1 MNFEISLIF
10 YNFARLFGKIIKR
23 LHKMKLEQNRID
35 DLNLQL
41 TLSVAGEDYADN
53 RKKKL
58 NDYRK
63 KAEFKGFRKGMVPM
77 SLVEKLYGQQARVDA
92 VNDVIAEGLNNFIN
106 ENNLRVLGEPLP
118 SEDTPHNDWS
128 ADNEFVFKFDIAQ
141 NPEVSFELSKEDE
154 VVYYTI
160 TATEAAKKEMKENL
174 LRQYGNLEEGDAAKE
189 EDFIIVD
196 FEQGETKVEGTY
208 VAIRNVAEAV
218 RSTFVGVKAG
228 DVLDVN
234 VNEAF
239 ENETDRSSMLKIN
252 KAELAN
258 LDPMFKM
265 TVRNVKT
272 FVSAPLV
279 EETFEKIF
287 GVKTEAEFDAK
298 IEEKLRAEYSQEADF
313 RFSKDAKN
321 FLLEKANVAIAEDFL
336 KRWVYVVNEGK
347 FTMED
352 IEKDWALFIVDYKW
366 QMVRNYLMKKYDVKI
381 EEADLLASAKGFA
394 AYQFAMYGM
403 NNVPEEQL
411 EAFAKNILSQ
421 EEQGRRI
428 LDQVENEKTFA
439 AVREVVTLKKK
450 KISVE
455 KFRELN

>member
-1 MNFEISLIF
+1 
-10 YNFARLFGKIIKR
+10 
-23 LHKMKLEQNRID
+23 MKLDQNRID
-35 DLNLQL
+35 DLNLEL
-41 TLSVAGEDYADN
+41 TLTVANEDYADS

-77 SLVEKLYGQQARVDA
+77 SLVEKMYGQSALVDA
-92 VNDVIAEGLNNFIN
+92 VNDVVSEGLNNFIH

-118 SEDTPHNDWS
+118 SEDQPQTDWV
-128 ADNEFVFKFDIAQ
+128 AGNEFVFKFDIAE
-141 NPEVSFELSKEDE
+141 NPEVNFELSKDDE
-154 VVYYTI
+154 IVYYTI
-160 TATEAAKKEMKENL
+160 NVTEAAKKEMKENL
-174 LRQYGNLEEGDAAKE
+174 LKQYGSLEEGKKAKE
-189 EDFIIVD
+189 DDFIIVD
-196 FEQGETKVEGTY
+196 FEQGDMKVEGTY
-208 VAIRNVAEAV
+208 VALRNVAEAV
-218 RSTFVGVKAG
+218 RKSFVGVKPG

-239 ENETDRSSMLKIN
+239 ENETDRSSMLKVS
-252 KAELAN
+252 KEEMAD

-265 TVRNVKT
+265 TVKNVKT
-272 FVSAPLV
+272 FVNAPLT

-287 GVKTEAEFDAK
+287 GVKTEEEFDAK
-298 IEEKLRAEYSQEADF
+298 IEERIRAEYAQEADF

-321 FLLEKANVAIAEDFL
+321 FLLEKAGVQVAEKFL
-336 KRWVYVVNEGK
+336 KRWVFVVNDGK

-352 IEKDWALFIVDYKW
+352 IEKDWALFIIDYKW
-366 QMVRNYLMKKYDVKI
+366 QMVRNYLMQKYNVKI

-439 AVREVVTLKKK
+439 AVREVVSLKKK

>member
-1 MNFEISLIF
+1 MNIVE
-10 YNFARLFGKIIKR
+10 
-23 LHKMKLEQNRID
+23 NRID
-35 DLNLQL
+35 DLNLEL
-41 TLSVAGEDYADN
+41 TLSIVKEDYAEN
-53 RKKKL
+53 VKKRL
-58 NDYRK
+58 ADFRK
-63 KAEFKGFRKGMVPM
+63 KADIKGFRKGMVPM
-77 SLVEKLYGQQARVDA
+77 SLVEKMYGQNALVDA
-92 VNDVIAEGLNNFIN
+92 VNDVISEGLNNYIH

-118 SEDTPHNDWS
+118 SEEHIQ
-128 ADNEFVFKFDIAQ
+128 NEWVNGSEFTFKFDLAQ
-141 NPEVSFELSKEDE
+141 NPEISFELSKEDE

-160 TATEAAKKEMKENL
+160 TVTEAAKKEMKDNL
-174 LRQYGNLEEGDAAKE
+174 LKQYGSLEEGKKAKE

-208 VAIRNVAEAV
+208 VALRNVAEAA
-218 RSTFVGVKAG
+218 RKSFVGVKPG

-239 ENETDRSSMLKIN
+239 ENETDRASMLKVS
-252 KAELAN
+252 KDELAT

-265 TVRNVKT
+265 TVKNVKT
-272 FVSAPLV
+272 FVNAPLT

-298 IEEKLRAEYSQEADF
+298 IEERIRAEYAQEADF
-313 RFSKDAKN
+313 RFSKDAKAY
-321 FLLEKANVAIAEDFL
+321 LLEKANVQIAEKFL
-336 KRWVYVVNEGK
+336 KRWVFVVNEGK

-352 IEKDWALFIVDYKW
+352 IEKDWDLFIVDYKW
-366 QMVRNYLMKKYDVKI
+366 QMVRSYLMEKYGVKI

-403 NNVPEEQL
+403 NNVPDEQL

-455 KFRELN
+455 KFRELK

>member
-1 MNFEISLIF
+1 
-10 YNFARLFGKIIKR
+10 
-23 LHKMKLEQNRID
+23 MKLEQNRID
-35 DLNLQL
+35 DLNLEL
-41 TLSVAGEDYADN
+41 TLTVAAEDYADS

-77 SLVEKLYGQQARVDA
+77 SLVEKMYGPSALVDS
-92 VNDVIAEGLNNFIN
+92 VNDVVAAELNNFIQ

-118 SEDTPHNDWS
+118 SEDQPETEWV
-128 ADNEFVFKFDIAQ
+128 AGKEFTFKFDIAE
-141 NPEVSFELSKEDE
+141 NPQVSFELSKDDE
-154 VVYYTI
+154 IVYYTI
-160 TATEAAKKEMKENL
+160 TVTEAAKNEMKDNL
-174 LRQYGNLEEGDAAKE
+174 LRQYGSLEEGEAAKE

-208 VAIRNVAEAV
+208 VALRNVAEAA
-218 RSTFVGVKAG
+218 RKSFVGVKPG

-239 ENETDRSSMLKIN
+239 ENETDRASMLKVN
-252 KAELAN
+252 KEELAA

-265 TVRNVKT
+265 TVKNVKT
-272 FVSAPLV
+272 FVNAPLV

-287 GVKTEAEFDAK
+287 GVKTEAEFDEK
-298 IEEKLRAEYSQEADF
+298 VEERIRAEYAQEADF

-321 FLLEKANVAIAEDFL
+321 YLLEKADVTVAEKFL
-336 KRWVYVVNEGK
+336 KRWIYVINDGK

-366 QMVRNYLMKKYDVKI
+366 QMVRSYLMEKYNVKI

-439 AVREVVTLKKK
+439 AVREVVSLKKK

>member
-1 MNFEISLIF
+1 
-10 YNFARLFGKIIKR
+10 
-23 LHKMKLEQNRID
+23 MKLEQNRID
-35 DLNLQL
+35 DLNLEL
-41 TLSVAGEDYADN
+41 TLAVTAEDYADS

-63 KAEFKGFRKGMVPM
+63 KAEIKGFRKGMVPM
-77 SLVEKLYGQQARVDA
+77 SLVEKMYGQSALVDA
-92 VNDVIAEGLNNFIN
+92 VNDVVSEGLNNFIH

-118 SEDTPHNDWS
+118 SEDQPEAEWVAGND
-128 ADNEFVFKFDIAQ
+128 FTFKFDIAE
-141 NPEVSFELSKEDE
+141 NPEVSFELSKDDE
-154 VVYYTI
+154 IVYYTI
-160 TATEAAKKEMKENL
+160 TVTEAAKKEMKDNL
-174 LRQYGNLEEGDAAKE
+174 LKQYGSLEEGKKAKE
-189 EDFIIVD
+189 DDFIIVD

-208 VAIRNVAEAV
+208 VALRNVAEAA
-218 RSTFVGVKAG
+218 RKSFVGVKPG

-239 ENETDRSSMLKIN
+239 ENETDRASMLKVS
-252 KAELAN
+252 KDELAT
-258 LDPMFKM
+258 LDPMFRM
-265 TVRNVKT
+265 TVKNVKT
-272 FVSAPLV
+272 FVNAPLT
-279 EETFEKIF
+279 EDTFEKIF
-287 GVKTEAEFDAK
+287 GVKTEEEFDAK
-298 IEEKLRAEYSQEADF
+298 IEERIRAEYAQEADF
-313 RFSKDAKN
+313 RFSKDAKTY
-321 FLLEKANVAIAEDFL
+321 LLDKAGVNVAEKFL
-336 KRWVYVVNEGK
+336 KRWVFVVNEGK

-352 IEKDWALFIVDYKW
+352 IEKDWDLFIVDYKW
-366 QMVRNYLMKKYDVKI
+366 QMVRNYLMNKYNVKI

-450 KISVE
+450 KISVD
-455 KFRELN
+455 KFRELK

>member
-1 MNFEISLIF
+1 
-10 YNFARLFGKIIKR
+10 
-23 LHKMKLEQNRID
+23 MKLEQNRID
-35 DLNLQL
+35 DLNLEL
-41 TLSVAGEDYADN
+41 TITVAPEDYEDN
-53 RKKKL
+53 RKKRL

-63 KAEFKGFRKGMVPM
+63 KADFKGFRKGMVPM
-77 SLVEKLYGQQARVDA
+77 SLVEKMYGPQALGDSVNDA
-92 VNDVIAEGLNNFIN
+92 VATQLNSFIQ

-118 SEDTPHNDWS
+118 SEDQPETVWV
-128 ADNEFVFKFDIAQ
+128 AGNEFTFKFDIAE
-141 NPEVSFELSKEDE
+141 NPEISFELSKDDE
-154 VVYYTI
+154 VTYYTI
-160 TATEAAKKEMKENL
+160 TVTEAAKNEMKNNL
-174 LRQYGNLEEGDAAKE
+174 LRQYGSLEEGEAAKE

-196 FEQGETKVEGTY
+196 FEQGETKLEGTY
-208 VAIRNVAEAV
+208 VALRNVAEAA
-218 RSTFVGVKAG
+218 RASFVGVKPG

-239 ENETDRSSMLKIN
+239 ENETDRASMLKVS
-252 KAELAN
+252 KDELAT

-265 TVRNVKT
+265 TVKNVKT
-272 FVSAPLV
+272 FVNAPLT

-298 IEEKLRAEYSQEADF
+298 VEERIRAEYAQEADF
-313 RFSKDAKN
+313 RFSKDAKTY
-321 FLLEKANVAIAEDFL
+321 LLEKADVTVAEKFL
-336 KRWVYVVNEGK
+336 KRWIYVINDGK
-347 FTMED
+347 FSMED
-352 IEKDWALFIVDYKW
+352 IEKDWAYFIVDYKW
-366 QMVRNYLMKKYDVKI
+366 QMVRSYLMQKYNVQI

-439 AVREVVTLKKK
+439 AVREVVSLKKK

>member
-1 MNFEISLIF
+1 M
-10 YNFARLFGKIIKR
+10 KI
-23 LHKMKLEQNRID
+23 EQNRID
-35 DLNLQL
+35 DLNFEL
-41 TLSVAGEDYADN
+41 TLTVAAEDYADS
-53 RKKKL
+53 RKKRL
-58 NDYRK
+58 AEFRK
-63 KAEFKGFRKGMVPM
+63 KAEIKGFRKGMVPM
-77 SLVEKLYGQQARVDA
+77 SLVEKMYGQNALVDA
-92 VNDVIAEGLNNFIN
+92 VNDVISEGLNNYIH

-118 SEDTPHNDWS
+118 SEEHIQ
-128 ADNEFVFKFDIAQ
+128 NEWEAGKEFTFKFDLAL

-154 VVYYTI
+154 VTYYTI
-160 TATEAAKKEMKENL
+160 TVTEAAKKDMRENL
-174 LRQYGNLEEGDAAKE
+174 LRQYGSLENGEAAKE

-196 FEQGETKVEGTY
+196 FEQGDMKVEGTY
-208 VAIRNVAEAV
+208 VALRNVAEAA
-218 RSTFVGVKAG
+218 RKSFVGVKSG

-239 ENETDRSSMLKIN
+239 ENETDRASMLKVG
-252 KAELAN
+252 KEELAAM
-258 LDPMFKM
+258 DPMFKM
-265 TVRNVKT
+265 TVQAVKT
-272 FVSAPLV
+272 FVNAPMV

-287 GVKTEAEFDAK
+287 GVKTEAEFEAK
-298 IEEKLRAEYSQEADF
+298 IEERIRAEYAQEADF
-313 RFSKDAKN
+313 RFSKDAKT
-321 FLLEKANVAIAEDFL
+321 FLLEKANVTVAEKFL
-336 KRWVYVVNEGK
+336 KRWIYVINDGK

-352 IEKDWALFIVDYKW
+352 IEKDWDLFIVDYKW
-366 QMVRNYLMKKYDVKI
+366 QMVRNFLMEKYGVKV

-455 KFRELN
+455 KFRELK

>member
-1 MNFEISLIF
+1 M
-10 YNFARLFGKIIKR
+10 KI
-23 LHKMKLEQNRID
+23 EQNRID
-35 DLNLQL
+35 DLNFEL
-41 TLSVAGEDYADN
+41 TLTVAAEDYADS
-53 RKKKL
+53 RKKRL
-58 NDYRK
+58 AEFRK
-63 KAEFKGFRKGMVPM
+63 KAEIKGFRKGMVPM
-77 SLVEKLYGQQARVDA
+77 SLVEKMYGQNALVDA
-92 VNDVIAEGLNNFIN
+92 VNDVISEGLNNYIH

-118 SEDTPHNDWS
+118 SEEHIQ
-128 ADNEFVFKFDIAQ
+128 NEWEAGKEFTFKFDLAI
-141 NPEVSFELSKEDE
+141 NPEVSFKLSKDDE
-154 VVYYTI
+154 VTYYTI
-160 TATEAAKKEMKENL
+160 TVTEAAKKEMRDNL
-174 LRQYGNLEEGDAAKE
+174 LRQYGSLENGEAAKE

-196 FEQGETKVEGTY
+196 FEQGDMKVEGTY
-208 VAIRNVAEAV
+208 VALRNVAEAA
-218 RSTFVGVKAG
+218 RNSFVGVKSG

-239 ENETDRSSMLKIN
+239 ENETDRASMLKVG
-252 KAELAN
+252 KEELASM
-258 LDPMFKM
+258 DPMFKM
-265 TVRNVKT
+265 TVQAVKT
-272 FVSAPLV
+272 FVNAPMV

-287 GVKTEAEFDAK
+287 GVKTEAEFEAK
-298 IEEKLRAEYSQEADF
+298 IEERIRAEYAQEADF
-313 RFSKDAKN
+313 RFSKDAKEY
-321 FLLEKANVAIAEDFL
+321 LLEKANVTVAEKFL
-336 KRWVYVVNEGK
+336 KRWIYVINDGK

-366 QMVRNYLMKKYDVKI
+366 QMVRNYLMEKYGVKV

-455 KFRELN
+455 KFRELK

>member
-1 MNFEISLIF
+1 M
-10 YNFARLFGKIIKR
+10 KI
-23 LHKMKLEQNRID
+23 EQNRID
-35 DLNLQL
+35 DLNFEL
-41 TLSVAGEDYADN
+41 TLTVAAEDYADS
-53 RKKKL
+53 RKKRL
-58 NDYRK
+58 AEFRK
-63 KAEFKGFRKGMVPM
+63 KAEIKGFRKGMVPM
-77 SLVEKLYGQQARVDA
+77 SLVEKMYGQNALVDA
-92 VNDVIAEGLNNFIN
+92 VNDVISEGLNNYIH

-118 SEDTPHNDWS
+118 SEEHIQ
-128 ADNEFVFKFDIAQ
+128 NEWEAGKEFTFKFDLAL

-154 VVYYTI
+154 VTYYTI
-160 TATEAAKKEMKENL
+160 TVTEAAKKEMRDNL
-174 LRQYGNLEEGDAAKE
+174 LRQYGSLENGEAAKE

-196 FEQGETKVEGTY
+196 FEQGDMKVEGTY
-208 VAIRNVAEAV
+208 VALRNVAEAA
-218 RSTFVGVKAG
+218 RKSFVGVKSG

-239 ENETDRSSMLKIN
+239 ENETDRASMLKVG
-252 KAELAN
+252 KEELAAM
-258 LDPMFKM
+258 DPMFKM
-265 TVRNVKT
+265 TVQAVKT
-272 FVSAPLV
+272 FVNAPMV

-287 GVKTEAEFDAK
+287 GVKTEAEFEAK
-298 IEEKLRAEYSQEADF
+298 IEERIRAEYAQEADF
-313 RFSKDAKN
+313 RFSKDAKTY
-321 FLLEKANVAIAEDFL
+321 LLEKANVTVAEKFL
-336 KRWVYVVNEGK
+336 KRWIYVINDGK

-366 QMVRNYLMKKYDVKI
+366 QMVRNFLMEKYGVKV

-455 KFRELN
+455 KFRELK

>member
-1 MNFEISLIF
+1 M
-10 YNFARLFGKIIKR
+10 KIV
-23 LHKMKLEQNRID
+23 QNKID
-35 DLNLQL
+35 DLNIEL
-41 TLSVAGEDYADN
+41 TLTVAAEDYAES
-53 RKKKL
+53 RKKRL
-58 NDYRK
+58 AEFRK
-63 KAEFKGFRKGMVPM
+63 KAEIKGFRKGMVPM
-77 SLVEKLYGQQARVDA
+77 SLVEKMYGQNALVDA
-92 VNDVIAEGLNNFIN
+92 VNDAISEGLNNYIH
-106 ENNLRVLGEPLP
+106 ENNFRVLGEPLP
-118 SEDTPHNDWS
+118 SEEHIQ
-128 ADNEFVFKFDIAQ
+128 NEWENGSEFTFKFDLAL
-141 NPEVSFELSKEDE
+141 NPEISLELSKEDE
-154 VVYYTI
+154 VTYYTI
-160 TATEAAKKEMKENL
+160 TVTEAAKKEMKENL
-174 LRQYGNLEEGDAAKE
+174 LRQYGSLENGEAAKE

-196 FEQGETKVEGTY
+196 FEQGDMKVEGTY
-208 VAIRNVAEAV
+208 VALRNVAEAA
-218 RSTFVGVKAG
+218 RKSFVGVKSG

-239 ENETDRSSMLKIN
+239 ENETDRASMLKVG
-252 KAELAN
+252 KEELASM
-258 LDPMFKM
+258 DPMFKM
-265 TVRNVKT
+265 AVQAVKT
-272 FVSAPLV
+272 FVNAPAT

-298 IEEKLRAEYSQEADF
+298 IEERIRAEYAQEADF
-313 RFSKDAKN
+313 RFSKDAKTY
-321 FLLEKANVAIAEDFL
+321 LLEKADVTVAEKFL
-336 KRWVYVVNEGK
+336 KRWIYVINDGK

-366 QMVRNYLMKKYDVKI
+366 QMVRSYLMDKYGVKV

>member
-1 MNFEISLIF
+1 MNIS
-10 YNFARLFGKIIKR
+10 
-23 LHKMKLEQNRID
+23 QNRID
-35 DLNLQL
+35 DLNLEL
-41 TLSVAGEDYADN
+41 TLTITKEDYADSL
-53 RKKKL
+53 KKKL
-58 NDYRK
+58 ADFRK
-63 KAEFKGFRKGMVPM
+63 KAEIKGFRKGMVPM
-77 SLVEKLYGQQARVDA
+77 SLVEKMYGQNALVDA
-92 VNDVIAEGLNNFIN
+92 VNDVISEGLNNFVH
-106 ENNLRVLGEPLP
+106 ENNLKVLGEPLP
-118 SEDTPHNDWS
+118 SEEHIQ
-128 ADNEFVFKFDIAQ
+128 NEWVNGSEFTFKFDLAQ
-141 NPEVSFELSKEDE
+141 NPEISFELSKEDE
-154 VVYYTI
+154 VTYYTI
-160 TATEAAKKEMKENL
+160 TVTEAAKNEMKDNL
-174 LRQYGNLEEGDAAKE
+174 LKQYGSLEEGEAAKE
-189 EDFIIVD
+189 DDFIIVD

-208 VAIRNVAEAV
+208 VALRSVAAAAKA
-218 RSTFVGVKAG
+218 SFVGVKAG
-228 DVLDVN
+228 DVVEVN

-239 ENETDRSSMLKIN
+239 ENETDRASMLKVS
-252 KAELAN
+252 KEELAT

-265 TVRNVKT
+265 TVKNVKT
-272 FVSAPLV
+272 FVNAPLV

-298 IEEKLRAEYSQEADF
+298 VEERIRAEYAQEADF
-313 RFSKDAKN
+313 RFSKDAKD
-321 FLLEKANVAIAEDFL
+321 FLLEKANVTVAENFL
-336 KRWVYVVNEGK
+336 KRWIYVINDGK

-352 IEKDWALFIVDYKW
+352 IEKDWAFFIVDYKW
-366 QMVRNYLMKKYDVKI
+366 QMERTYLMEKYGVKV

-455 KFRELN
+455 KFRELK

>member
-1 MNFEISLIF
+1 M
-10 YNFARLFGKIIKR
+10 KI
-23 LHKMKLEQNRID
+23 EQNRID
-35 DLNLQL
+35 DLNLEL
-41 TLSVAGEDYADN
+41 TLSVSAEDYAEN

-58 NDYRK
+58 NDFRK
-63 KAEFKGFRKGMVPM
+63 KAEIKGFRKGMVPM
-77 SLVEKLYGQQARVDA
+77 SLVEKMYGQQALADS
-92 VNDVIAEGLNNFIN
+92 VNDVISAALNNYIQ
-106 ENNLRVLGEPLP
+106 ENGLKVLGEPLP
-118 SEDTPHNDWS
+118 SEDNPENTWDNG
-128 ADNEFVFKFDIAQ
+128 ADFTFKFDIAQ
-141 NPEVSFELSKEDE
+141 NPEVSFELSKDDE
-154 VVYYTI
+154 ILYYTI
-160 TATEAAKKEMKENL
+160 TVTEAAKNEMKDNL
-174 LRQYGNLEEGDAAKE
+174 LRQYGSLEEGEAAKE

-196 FEQGETKVEGTY
+196 FEQGETMVEGTY
-208 VAIRNVAEAV
+208 VALRNVAEAA
-218 RSTFVGVKAG
+218 RAAFVGVKPG

-239 ENETDRSSMLKIN
+239 ENETDRASMLKVS
-252 KAELAN
+252 KDELAT

-265 TVRNVKT
+265 TVKNVKT
-272 FVSAPLV
+272 FVNAPLT

-298 IEEKLRAEYSQEADF
+298 VEERIRAEYAQEADF
-313 RFSKDAKN
+313 RFSKDAKDY
-321 FLLEKANVAIAEDFL
+321 LLKKADVNVAEKFL
-336 KRWVYVVNEGK
+336 KRWIYVINEGK

-352 IEKDWALFIVDYKW
+352 IEKDWPLFIVDYKW
-366 QMVRNYLMKKYDVKI
+366 QMVRGYLMEKYNVKI

-411 EAFAKNILSQ
+411 ESFAKNILSQ

-455 KFRELN
+455 KFRELK

>member
-1 MNFEISLIF
+1 M
-10 YNFARLFGKIIKR
+10 KI
-23 LHKMKLEQNRID
+23 EQNRID
-35 DLNLQL
+35 DLNLEL
-41 TLSVAGEDYADN
+41 TLTVAAEDYADS
-53 RKKKL
+53 RKKRL
-58 NDYRK
+58 AEFRK
-63 KAEFKGFRKGMVPM
+63 KAEIKGFRKGMVPM
-77 SLVEKLYGQQARVDA
+77 SLVEKMYGQNALVDA
-92 VNDVIAEGLNNFIN
+92 VNDVISEGLNNYIH

-118 SEDTPHNDWS
+118 SEEHIQ
-128 ADNEFVFKFDIAQ
+128 NEWEAGKEFTFKFDLAI
-141 NPEVSFELSKEDE
+141 NPEVSFELSKDDE
-154 VVYYTI
+154 VTYYTI
-160 TATEAAKKEMKENL
+160 TVTEAAKKEMRDNL
-174 LRQYGNLEEGDAAKE
+174 LRQYGSLENGEAAKE

-196 FEQGETKVEGTY
+196 FEQGDMKVEGTY
-208 VAIRNVAEAV
+208 VALRNVAEAA
-218 RSTFVGVKAG
+218 RNSFVGVKSG

-239 ENETDRSSMLKIN
+239 ENETDRASMLKVG
-252 KAELAN
+252 KEELASM
-258 LDPMFKM
+258 DPMFKM
-265 TVRNVKT
+265 TVQAVKT
-272 FVSAPLV
+272 FVNAPMV

-287 GVKTEAEFDAK
+287 GVKTEAEFEAK
-298 IEEKLRAEYSQEADF
+298 IEESIRAEYAQEADF
-313 RFSKDAKN
+313 RFSKDAKEY
-321 FLLEKANVAIAEDFL
+321 LLEKANVTVAEKFL
-336 KRWVYVVNEGK
+336 KRWIYVINDGK

-366 QMVRNYLMKKYDVKI
+366 QMVRNFLMEKYGVKV

-455 KFRELN
+455 KFRELK

>member
-1 MNFEISLIF
+1 
-10 YNFARLFGKIIKR
+10 
-23 LHKMKLEQNRID
+23 MKLEQNRID
-35 DLNLQL
+35 DLNLEL
-41 TLSVAGEDYADN
+41 TITVAPEDYEDN
-53 RKKKL
+53 RKKRL

-63 KAEFKGFRKGMVPM
+63 KADFKGFRKGMVPM
-77 SLVEKLYGQQARVDA
+77 SLVEKMYGPQALGDSVNDA
-92 VNDVIAEGLNNFIN
+92 VASQLNSFIQ

-118 SEDTPHNDWS
+118 SEDQPETAWV
-128 ADNEFVFKFDIAQ
+128 AGNEFTFKFDIAE
-141 NPEVSFELSKEDE
+141 NPEISFELSKEDE
-154 VVYYTI
+154 VTYYTI
-160 TATEAAKKEMKENL
+160 TVTEAAKNEMKNNL
-174 LRQYGNLEEGDAAKE
+174 LRQYGSLEEGETAKE

-208 VAIRNVAEAV
+208 VALRNVAEAA
-218 RSTFVGVKAG
+218 RASFVGVKPG

-239 ENETDRSSMLKIN
+239 ENETDRASMLKVS
-252 KAELAN
+252 KDELAT

-265 TVRNVKT
+265 TVKNVKT
-272 FVSAPLV
+272 FVNAPLT

-287 GVKTEAEFDAK
+287 GVQTEAEFDAK
-298 IEEKLRAEYSQEADF
+298 VEERIRAEYAQEADF
-313 RFSKDAKN
+313 RFSKDAKTY
-321 FLLEKANVAIAEDFL
+321 LLEKANVTVAEKFL
-336 KRWVYVVNEGK
+336 KRWIYVINDGK
-347 FTMED
+347 FSMED
-352 IEKDWALFIVDYKW
+352 IEKDWAYFIVDYKW
-366 QMVRNYLMKKYDVKI
+366 QMVRSYLMQKYNVQI

>member
-1 MNFEISLIF
+1 
-10 YNFARLFGKIIKR
+10 
-23 LHKMKLEQNRID
+23 MKLEQNRID
-35 DLNLQL
+35 DLNLEVTL
-41 TLSVAGEDYADN
+41 TVAAEDYADS

-77 SLVEKLYGQQARVDA
+77 SLVEKMYGPSALVDS
-92 VNDVIAEGLNNFIN
+92 VNDVVAAELNSFIQ

-118 SEDTPHNDWS
+118 SEDQPETEWV
-128 ADNEFVFKFDIAQ
+128 AGNEFTFKFDIAE
-141 NPEVSFELSKEDE
+141 NPQVSFELSKDDE

-160 TATEAAKKEMKENL
+160 TVTEAAKNEMKNNL
-174 LRQYGNLEEGDAAKE
+174 LRQYGSLEEGEAAKE

-196 FEQGETKVEGTY
+196 FEQGDMKVEGTY
-208 VAIRNVAEAV
+208 VALRNVAEVA
-218 RSTFVGVKAG
+218 RPSFIGVKPG

-239 ENETDRSSMLKIN
+239 ENETDRASMLKVT
-252 KAELAN
+252 KEEMAA

-265 TVRNVKT
+265 TVKNVKT
-272 FVSAPLV
+272 FVNAPLV

-298 IEEKLRAEYSQEADF
+298 IEERIRAEYAQEADF
-313 RFSKDAKN
+313 RFSKDAKDY
-321 FLLEKANVAIAEDFL
+321 LLEKANVNLAEKFL

-347 FTMED
+347 FSMED

-366 QMVRNYLMKKYDVKI
+366 QMVRSYLMEKYNVKI

-403 NNVPEEQL
+403 NNVPEDQL

>member
-1 MNFEISLIF
+1 M
-10 YNFARLFGKIIKR
+10 KI
-23 LHKMKLEQNRID
+23 EQNRID
-35 DLNLQL
+35 DLNIEL
-41 TLSVAGEDYADN
+41 TLSVAAEDYAES
-53 RKKKL
+53 RKKRL
-58 NDYRK
+58 SEFRK
-63 KAEFKGFRKGMVPM
+63 KAEIKGFRKGMVPM
-77 SLVEKLYGQQARVDA
+77 SLVEKMYGQNALVDA
-92 VNDVIAEGLNNFIN
+92 VNDVISEGLNNYIH

-118 SEDTPHNDWS
+118 SEEHIQ
-128 ADNEFVFKFDIAQ
+128 NEWEAGKEFTFKFDLAL
-141 NPEVSFELSKEDE
+141 NPEISFELSKEDE
-154 VVYYTI
+154 VIYYTI
-160 TATEAAKKEMKENL
+160 TVTEAAKKEMRENL
-174 LRQYGNLEEGDAAKE
+174 LRQYGSLENGEAAKE

-196 FEQGETKVEGTY
+196 FEQGDMKVEGTY
-208 VAIRNVAEAV
+208 VALRNVAEAA
-218 RSTFVGVKAG
+218 RKSFVGVKSG

-239 ENETDRSSMLKIN
+239 ENETDRASMLKVG
-252 KAELAN
+252 KEELASM
-258 LDPMFKM
+258 DPMFKM
-265 TVRNVKT
+265 TVQAVKT
-272 FVSAPLV
+272 FVNAPMV

-287 GVKTEAEFDAK
+287 GVKTEAEFEAK
-298 IEEKLRAEYSQEADF
+298 IEERIRAEYAQEADF
-313 RFSKDAKN
+313 RFSKDAKEY
-321 FLLEKANVAIAEDFL
+321 LLEKANVTVAEKVL
-336 KRWVYVVNEGK
+336 KRWIYVINDGK

-366 QMVRNYLMKKYDVKI
+366 QMVRNYLMEKYGVKV

-455 KFRELN
+455 KFRELK

>member
-1 MNFEISLIF
+1 MNIS
-10 YNFARLFGKIIKR
+10 
-23 LHKMKLEQNRID
+23 QNRID
-35 DLNLQL
+35 DLNLEL
-41 TLSVAGEDYADN
+41 TLTITSEDYADSL
-53 RKKKL
+53 KKKL
-58 NDYRK
+58 ADFRK
-63 KAEFKGFRKGMVPM
+63 KAEIKGFRKGMVPM
-77 SLVEKLYGQQARVDA
+77 SLVEKMYGQNALVDA
-92 VNDVIAEGLNNFIN
+92 VNDVISEGLNNFVH
-106 ENNLRVLGEPLP
+106 ENNLKVLGEPLP
-118 SEDTPHNDWS
+118 SEEHIQ
-128 ADNEFVFKFDIAQ
+128 NEWVNGSEFTFKFDLAQ
-141 NPEVSFELSKEDE
+141 NPEISFELSKEDE
-154 VVYYTI
+154 VTYYTI
-160 TATEAAKKEMKENL
+160 TVTEAAKNEMKDNL
-174 LRQYGNLEEGDAAKE
+174 LKQYGSLEEGEAAKE
-189 EDFIIVD
+189 DDFIIVD

-208 VAIRNVAEAV
+208 VALRSVAAAAKA
-218 RSTFVGVKAG
+218 SFVGVKAG
-228 DVLDVN
+228 DVVEVN

-239 ENETDRSSMLKIN
+239 ENETDRASMLKVT
-252 KAELAN
+252 KEELAT

-265 TVRNVKT
+265 TVKNVKT
-272 FVSAPLV
+272 FVNAPLV

-298 IEEKLRAEYSQEADF
+298 VEERIRAEYAQEADF
-313 RFSKDAKN
+313 RFSKDAKD
-321 FLLEKANVAIAEDFL
+321 FLLEKANVTVAEKFL
-336 KRWVYVVNEGK
+336 KRWIYVINDGK

-352 IEKDWALFIVDYKW
+352 IEKDWAYFIVDYKW
-366 QMVRNYLMKKYDVKI
+366 QMVRNYLMEKYNVKV

-455 KFRELN
+455 KFRELK

>member
-1 MNFEISLIF
+1 
-10 YNFARLFGKIIKR
+10 
-23 LHKMKLEQNRID
+23 MKLEQNRID
-35 DLNLQL
+35 DLNLEL
-41 TLSVAGEDYADN
+41 TITVAAEDYADN

-77 SLVEKLYGQQARVDA
+77 SLVEKMYGPSALVDS
-92 VNDVIAEGLNNFIN
+92 VNDVVAESLNKFIH

-118 SEDTPHNDWS
+118 SEGQPETEWV
-128 ADNEFVFKFDIAQ
+128 AGNEFTFKFDIAQ
-141 NPEVSFELSKEDE
+141 NPEISFELSKEDE
-154 VVYYTI
+154 VTYYTI
-160 TATEAAKKEMKENL
+160 TVTEAAKNEMKNNL
-174 LRQYGNLEEGDAAKE
+174 LRQYGSLEEGETAKE

-208 VAIRNVAEAV
+208 VALRNVAEAA
-218 RSTFVGVKAG
+218 RASFVGVKAG
-228 DVLDVN
+228 DVLEVN

-239 ENETDRSSMLKIN
+239 ENETDRASMLKVS
-252 KAELAN
+252 KDELAT

-265 TVRNVKT
+265 TVKNVKT
-272 FVSAPLV
+272 FVNAPLV

-298 IEEKLRAEYSQEADF
+298 VEERIRAEYAQEADF
-313 RFSKDAKN
+313 RFSKDAKDY
-321 FLLEKANVAIAEDFL
+321 LLEKANVTVAEKFL
-336 KRWVYVVNEGK
+336 KRWVYVINDGK

-352 IEKDWALFIVDYKW
+352 IEKDWEFFIVDYKW
-366 QMVRNYLMKKYDVKI
+366 QMVRNYLMQKYNVQV

-455 KFRELN
+455 KFRELK

>member
-1 MNFEISLIF
+1 
-10 YNFARLFGKIIKR
+10 
-23 LHKMKLEQNRID
+23 MKLEQNRID
-35 DLNLQL
+35 DLNLEL
-41 TLSVAGEDYADN
+41 TITVAAEDYAEN
-53 RKKKL
+53 RKKRL

-77 SLVEKLYGQQARVDA
+77 SLVEKMYGPQALGDSVNDA
-92 VNDVIAEGLNNFIN
+92 VAAELNNFIQ

-118 SEDTPHNDWS
+118 SVDQPETEWVAGND
-128 ADNEFVFKFDIAQ
+128 FTFKFDIAE
-141 NPEVSFELSKEDE
+141 NPEISFELSKDDE
-154 VVYYTI
+154 VTYYTI
-160 TATEAAKKEMKENL
+160 TVTEAAKNEMKNNL
-174 LRQYGNLEEGDAAKE
+174 LRQYGSLEEGEAAKE

-208 VAIRNVAEAV
+208 VALRNVAEAA
-218 RSTFVGVKAG
+218 RASFVGVKPG

-239 ENETDRSSMLKIN
+239 ENETDRVSMLKVN
-252 KAELAN
+252 KDELAT

-265 TVRNVKT
+265 TVKNVKT
-272 FVSAPLV
+272 FVNAPLT

-298 IEEKLRAEYSQEADF
+298 VEERIRAEYAQEADF
-313 RFSKDAKN
+313 RFSKDAKTY
-321 FLLEKANVAIAEDFL
+321 LLEKANVTVAEKFL
-336 KRWVYVVNEGK
+336 KRWIYVINDGK

-352 IEKDWALFIVDYKW
+352 IEKDWPLFIVDYKW
-366 QMVRNYLMKKYDVKI
+366 QMVRSYLMQKYNVQI

-428 LDQVENEKTFA
+428 LEQVENEKTFA

>member
-1 MNFEISLIF
+1 M
-10 YNFARLFGKIIKR
+10 KI
-23 LHKMKLEQNRID
+23 EQNRID
-35 DLNLQL
+35 DLNLEL
-41 TLSVAGEDYADN
+41 TLTVAAEDYADS
-53 RKKKL
+53 RKKRL
-58 NDYRK
+58 AEFRK
-63 KAEFKGFRKGMVPM
+63 KAEIKGFRKGMVPM
-77 SLVEKLYGQQARVDA
+77 SLVEKMYGQNALVDA
-92 VNDVIAEGLNNFIN
+92 VNDVISEGLNNYIH

-118 SEDTPHNDWS
+118 SEEHIQ
-128 ADNEFVFKFDIAQ
+128 NEWEAGKEFTFKFDLAI
-141 NPEVSFELSKEDE
+141 NPEVSFELSKDDE
-154 VVYYTI
+154 VTYYTI
-160 TATEAAKKEMKENL
+160 TVTEAAKKEMRDNL
-174 LRQYGNLEEGDAAKE
+174 LRQYGSLENGEAAKE

-196 FEQGETKVEGTY
+196 FEQGDMKVEGTY
-208 VAIRNVAEAV
+208 VALRNVAEAA
-218 RSTFVGVKAG
+218 RNSFVGVKSG

-239 ENETDRSSMLKIN
+239 ENETDRASMLKVG
-252 KAELAN
+252 KEELASM
-258 LDPMFKM
+258 DPMFKM
-265 TVRNVKT
+265 TVQAVKT
-272 FVSAPLV
+272 FVNAPMV

-287 GVKTEAEFDAK
+287 GVKTEAEFEAK
-298 IEEKLRAEYSQEADF
+298 IEERIRAEYAQEADF
-313 RFSKDAKN
+313 RFSKDAKEY
-321 FLLEKANVAIAEDFL
+321 LLEKANVTVAEKFL
-336 KRWVYVVNEGK
+336 KRWIYVINDGK

-366 QMVRNYLMKKYDVKI
+366 QMVRNYLMEKYGVKV

-455 KFRELN
+455 KFRELK

>member
-1 MNFEISLIF
+1 M
-10 YNFARLFGKIIKR
+10 KIV
-23 LHKMKLEQNRID
+23 QNKID
-35 DLNLQL
+35 DLNIEL
-41 TLSVAGEDYADN
+41 TLTVAAEDYAES
-53 RKKKL
+53 RKRRL
-58 NDYRK
+58 AEFRK
-63 KAEFKGFRKGMVPM
+63 KAEIKGFRKGMVPM
-77 SLVEKLYGQQARVDA
+77 SLVEKMYGQNALVDS
-92 VNDVIAEGLNNFIN
+92 VNDVISEGLNNYIH
-106 ENNLRVLGEPLP
+106 ENNFRVLGEPLP
-118 SEDTPHNDWS
+118 SEEHIQ
-128 ADNEFVFKFDIAQ
+128 NEWENGSEFTFKFDLAL
-141 NPEVSFELSKEDE
+141 NPEISFELSKEDE
-154 VVYYTI
+154 VIYYTI
-160 TATEAAKKEMKENL
+160 TVTEAAKKEMKENL
-174 LRQYGNLEEGDAAKE
+174 LRQYGSLENGETAKE

-196 FEQGETKVEGTY
+196 FEQGDMKVEGTY
-208 VAIRNVAEAV
+208 VALRNVAEAA
-218 RSTFVGVKAG
+218 RKSFVGVKSG

-239 ENETDRSSMLKIN
+239 ENETDRASMLKVG
-252 KAELAN
+252 KEQLASM
-258 LDPMFKM
+258 DPMFRM
-265 TVRNVKT
+265 TVQAVKT
-272 FVSAPLV
+272 FVNAPAT

-298 IEEKLRAEYSQEADF
+298 IEERIRAEYAQEAEF
-313 RFSKDAKN
+313 RFSKDAKAY
-321 FLLEKANVAIAEDFL
+321 LLEKANVTVAEKFL
-336 KRWVYVVNEGK
+336 KRWIYVINDGK

-366 QMVRNYLMKKYDVKI
+366 QMVRSYLMDKYGVKI

-428 LDQVENEKTFA
+428 LDQVENEKTFE

>member
-1 MNFEISLIF
+1 M
-10 YNFARLFGKIIKR
+10 KI
-23 LHKMKLEQNRID
+23 EQNRID
-35 DLNLQL
+35 DLNLEL
-41 TLSVAGEDYADN
+41 TLAVAAEDYADS

-77 SLVEKLYGQQARVDA
+77 SLVEKMYGQSALVDS
-92 VNDVIAEGLNNFIN
+92 VNDIVAEGLNNFIK

-118 SEDTPHNDWS
+118 SEDQPEAVWTAGND
-128 ADNEFVFKFDIAQ
+128 FTFKFDIAQ
-141 NPEVSFELSKEDE
+141 NPEISFELSKEDE
-154 VVYYTI
+154 VIYYTI
-160 TATEAAKKEMKENL
+160 TVTEAAKKEMKDNL
-174 LRQYGNLEEGDAAKE
+174 LRQYGSLEEGEAAKE
-189 EDFIIVD
+189 DDFIIVD

-208 VAIRNVAEAV
+208 VALRNVAEAA
-218 RSTFVGVKAG
+218 RKSFIGVKPG

-239 ENETDRSSMLKIN
+239 ENETDRASMLKVN
-252 KAELAN
+252 KDELAT

-265 TVRNVKT
+265 TVKNVKT
-272 FVSAPLV
+272 FVNAPLT

-298 IEEKLRAEYSQEADF
+298 IEERIRAEYAQEADF

-321 FLLEKANVAIAEDFL
+321 YLLEKAGVEIAEKFL
-336 KRWVYVVNEGK
+336 KRWVFVVNEGK

-352 IEKDWALFIVDYKW
+352 IEKDWDLFIIDYKW
-366 QMVRNYLMKKYDVKI
+366 QMVRGYLMDKYGVKV

-411 EAFAKNILSQ
+411 EAFAKNILAQ

-450 KISVE
+450 KISVD

>member
-1 MNFEISLIF
+1 M
-10 YNFARLFGKIIKR
+10 KI
-23 LHKMKLEQNRID
+23 EQNRID
-35 DLNLQL
+35 DLNFEL
-41 TLSVAGEDYADN
+41 TLTVAAEDYAES
-53 RKKKL
+53 RKKRL
-58 NDYRK
+58 AEFRK
-63 KAEFKGFRKGMVPM
+63 KAEIKGFRKGMVPM
-77 SLVEKLYGQQARVDA
+77 SLVEKMYGQNALVDA
-92 VNDVIAEGLNNFIN
+92 VNDVISEGLNNYIH

-118 SEDTPHNDWS
+118 SEEHIQ
-128 ADNEFVFKFDIAQ
+128 NEWEAGKEFTFKFDLAI

-154 VVYYTI
+154 VTYYTI
-160 TATEAAKKEMKENL
+160 TVTEAAKKEMRENL
-174 LRQYGNLEEGDAAKE
+174 LRQYGSLENGEAAKE

-196 FEQGETKVEGTY
+196 FEQGDMKVEGTY
-208 VAIRNVAEAV
+208 VALRNVAEAA
-218 RSTFVGVKAG
+218 RNSFVGVKSG

-239 ENETDRSSMLKIN
+239 ENETDRASMLKVN
-252 KAELAN
+252 KEELAAM
-258 LDPMFKM
+258 DPMFKM
-265 TVRNVKT
+265 TVQAVKT
-272 FVSAPLV
+272 FVNAPMV

-287 GVKTEAEFDAK
+287 GVKTEAEFEAK
-298 IEEKLRAEYSQEADF
+298 IEERIRAEYAQEADF
-313 RFSKDAKN
+313 RFSKDAKT
-321 FLLEKANVAIAEDFL
+321 FLLEKANVTVAEKFL
-336 KRWVYVVNEGK
+336 KRWIYVINDGK

-352 IEKDWALFIVDYKW
+352 IEKDWDLFIVDYKW
-366 QMVRNYLMKKYDVKI
+366 QMVRNFLMEKYGVKV

-428 LDQVENEKTFA
+428 LEQVENEKTFA

-455 KFRELN
+455 KFRELK

>member
-1 MNFEISLIF
+1 
-10 YNFARLFGKIIKR
+10 
-23 LHKMKLEQNRID
+23 MKLEQNRID
-35 DLNLQL
+35 DLNLEV
-41 TLSVAGEDYADN
+41 TLSVTAEDYADS

-58 NDYRK
+58 NDYRR
-63 KAEFKGFRKGMVPM
+63 KADFKGFRKGMVPM
-77 SLVEKLYGQQARVDA
+77 SLVEKMYGQSALVDS
-92 VNDVIAEGLNNFIN
+92 VNDVISEGLNNFIR

-118 SEDTPHNDWS
+118 AENQKEHEWVAGNDFS
-128 ADNEFVFKFDIAQ
+128 FTFDIAE
-141 NPEVSFELSKEDE
+141 NPEVSFELSKDDE
-154 VVYYTI
+154 IVYYTI
-160 TATEAAKKEMKENL
+160 TVAEAAKNEMKDNL
-174 LRQYGNLEEGDAAKE
+174 LRQYGSLEEGEAAKE
-189 EDFIIVD
+189 DDFIIVD

-208 VAIRNVAEAV
+208 VALRNVAEAA
-218 RSTFVGVKAG
+218 RKSFVGVKPG

-239 ENETDRSSMLKIN
+239 ENETDRASMLKVS
-252 KAELAN
+252 KEELAN

-265 TVRNVKT
+265 TVKNVKT
-272 FVSAPLV
+272 FVNAPLT
-279 EETFEKIF
+279 EETFEKVF
-287 GVKTEAEFDAK
+287 GVKTEAEFDEK
-298 IEEKLRAEYSQEADF
+298 IEERIRAEYAQEADF
-313 RFSKDAKN
+313 RFSKDAKDY
-321 FLLEKANVAIAEDFL
+321 LLEKANVTIAEKFL
-336 KRWVYVVNEGK
+336 KRWVFVVNEGK

-352 IEKDWALFIVDYKW
+352 IEKDWDLFIIDYKW
-366 QMVRNYLMKKYDVKI
+366 QMVRNYLMTKYNVKI

-411 EAFAKNILSQ
+411 EGFAKNILAQ

-455 KFRELN
+455 KFRELK